1 MKSKFVLRVLAVS
14 GILALSATVAQAGDG
29 GKPFAMPSFFVCQG
43 INADA
48 PTNNVVDVDLSVFGI
63 NPQKVKIG
71 NGVLACVVAKLFP
84 GGSTHV
90 PCGPGEAPPV
100 CNEIAPIPTPLVGS
114 TTQEGLKCYGFSTG
128 RKSATGTS
136 VPNTYIVSDNLFGVD
151 SGVRPSQVV
160 QYICAPA
167 NFQIGF

>member
-43 INADA
+43 INAEA
-48 PTNNVVDVDLSVFGI
+48 PTNNVVDVDLSVFGV

-90 PCGPGEAPPV
+90 PCPGAG
-100 CNEIAPIPTPLVGS
+100 CNEIAPIPTPLGS
-114 TTQEGLKCYGFSTG
+114 GTQEGLKCYGFSTG

-151 SGVRPSQVV
+151 SGVRASQVV

>member
-1 MKSKFVLRVLAVS
+1 MKSKCALRVLAS
-14 GILALSATVAQAGDG
+14 IGILALSATVAQAGDG

-63 NPQKVKIG
+63 NPQRVKIG

-90 PCGPGEAPPV
+90 PCPAPG
-100 CNEIAPIPTPLVGS
+100 CNEINPIPTPSGS
-114 TTQEGLKCYGFSTG
+114 ATQEGLKCYGFSTG

-136 VPNTYIVSDNLFGVD
+136 VPNQYTVYDNLFGVD
-151 SGVRPSQVV
+151 SGVRASQVV

>member
-48 PTNNVVDVDLSVFGI
+48 PTNNVVDVDLSVFGV

-90 PCGPGEAPPV
+90 PCPATGSTP
-100 CNEIAPIPTPLVGS
+100 CNEINPIPTPSGS
-114 TTQEGLKCYGFSTG
+114 STQEGLKCYGFSTG

-136 VPNTYIVSDNLFGVD
+136 VPNHYTVWDNLFGVD
-151 SGVRPSQVV
+151 PSVQASQVV

>member
-43 INADA
+43 INAEA
-48 PTNNVVDVDLSVFGI
+48 PTNNVVDVDLSVFGV

-114 TTQEGLKCYGFSTG
+114 TTQEGLKCYGFSNA
-128 RKSATGTS
+128 RKSSTATG
-136 VPNTYIVSDNLFGVD
+136 VPDRYTITDSFGQDPDVQA
-151 SGVRPSQVV
+151 SQVA
-160 QYICAPA
+160 QYVCAPA
-167 NFQIGF
+167 NFILN